1 MTDSASSSGIDPL
14 SARLRELADYLAAP
28 AIARLT
34 EEQRALSLSI
44 ARRLVVDVAARLDP
58 GFDTD
63 RLWREWLRGGLPG
76 AERLARICFARAEE
90 HRWRELSAQRASP
103 PPILSE
109 ADEAVADTPSV
120 GAPLS
125 DVDRAYLALQI
136 ADRRR
141 FDALG
146 HPALAIADLGGDL
159 FRALLVDIA
168 AWRLA
173 EVSHDQT
180 RAAELGEA
188 VRVAT
193 ERHADEAGIAQAG
206 AAYHDILGSALS
218 ESAGKA
224 IARHDWPTLIAL
236 AAAAHRRSYDDMA
249 LALLTAE
256 TAALPSLLAPL
267 QLDRTALAPLEASLA
282 MLPSR
287 AVADDGARDYGD
299 MPARG
304 QGKR

>member
-1 MTDSASSSGIDPL
+1 MTDSVPSSGIDPL

-28 AIARLT
+28 ADARLT
-34 EEQRALSLSI
+34 EEQRALALGI
-44 ARRLVVDVAARLDP
+44 ARRLVGDVAARLDR
-58 GFDTD
+58 GIDTEG
-63 RLWREWLRGGLPG
+63 LWREWLRGGLPG

-90 HRWRELSAQRASP
+90 HRWRELSAQRSSP
-103 PPILSE
+103 PPILPDAE
-109 ADEAVADTPSV
+109 EGVVDPPSV

-125 DVDRAYLALQI
+125 DIDRAYLALQI

-146 HPALAIADLGGDL
+146 HPALAIADLDGDL
-159 FRALLVDIA
+159 FRSLLLDIA

-173 EVSHDQT
+173 EVSLNQA
-180 RAAELGEA
+180 RATELGDA

-193 ERHADEAGIAQAG
+193 ECHAKEAGIAQAG
-206 AAYHDILGSALS
+206 AAYHNLLGPALS
-218 ESAGKA
+218 DAVADA

-267 QLDRTALAPLEASLA
+267 NLDRPALAPLEASLA

-287 AVADDGARDYGD
+287 AIIEDGARDYGE
-299 MPARG
+299 MLAPGRNT
-304 QGKR
+304 R